1 VVTTFE
7 DKPRLDDWSMAM
19 RASQEVHEGMVVNL
33 GMGIPMLVSAFVEPE
48 REVMFHTE
56 NGILGFGRVIED
68 PDAVDPNCV
77 NAGGQPVE
85 RGPGMSFMS
94 HDESFALI
102 RGGWIDMTVLG
113 ALQVGENGDLANYHP
128 PGKVIGSI
136 GGAQDLAYCAKKVLV
151 LMTHRTKSGQP
162 KLMAKAELPITA
174 PSCVSRIISD
184 IAVVDVTAAGM
195 VLREVLPGWT
205 PDEVQQVTD
214 ARLVVPNDVAEIT
227 L

>member
-1 VVTTFE
+1 MTNFE
-7 DKPRLDDWSMAM
+7 DKPHLDEWSMAM
-19 RASQEVHEGMVVNL
+19 RASQDVTEGMIVNL

-56 NGILGFGRVIED
+56 NGIIGYGRVIDD
-68 PDAVDPNCV
+68 PDAVDPHCV

-85 RGPGMSFMS
+85 RAPGMSFMS

-102 RGGWIDMTVLG
+102 RGGWIDVTMLG
-113 ALQVGENGDLANYHP
+113 SLQVGANGDLANYHP

-136 GGAQDLAYCAKKVLV
+136 GGAQDLAYCAKKVVV
-151 LMTHRTKSGQP
+151 LMTHQTKSGAP
-162 KLMAKAELPITA
+162 KIMQQVELPITA
-174 PSCVSRIISD
+174 PTCVRRVITD
-184 IAVVDVTAAGM
+184 IAVLDIEPEGVI
-195 VLREVLPGWT
+195 LREVLSGWT

-214 ARLVVPNDVAEIT
+214 ARLVIPDDVGEIA

>member
-1 VVTTFE
+1 MPMFE

-19 RASQEVHEGMVVNL
+19 RASHDVREGMVVNL
-33 GMGIPMLVSAFVEPE
+33 GMGIPMLVSALVEPE

-56 NGILGFGRVIED
+56 NGIIGYGRVIDD

-102 RGGWIDMTVLG
+102 RGGWIDVTMLG
-113 ALQVGENGDLANYHP
+113 SLQVGANGDLANYHP

-136 GGAQDLAYCAKKVLV
+136 GGAQDLAYCAKQVVV
-151 LMTHRTKSGQP
+151 LMTHQTKSGDP
-162 KLMAKAELPITA
+162 KIMSAVTLPITA
-174 PSCVSRIISD
+174 PTCVSRIITD
-184 IAVVDVTAAGM
+184 IAVVDITPEGA
-195 VLREVLPGWT
+195 VLREVLDGWT
-205 PDEVQQVTD
+205 ADEVQQVTD
-214 ARLVVPNDVAEIT
+214 AELIVPDEVGELA

>member
-1 VVTTFE
+1 MTNFD
-7 DKPRLDDWSMAM
+7 DKPRLDEWSMAM
-19 RASQEVHEGMVVNL
+19 RASHDVREGMIVNL

-56 NGILGFGRVIED
+56 NGIIGYGRVIED

-85 RGPGMSFMS
+85 RAPGMSFMS

-102 RGGWIDMTVLG
+102 RGGWIDVTMLG
-113 ALQVGENGDLANYHP
+113 SLQVGANGDLANYHP

-136 GGAQDLAYCAKKVLV
+136 GGAQDLAYCAKQVVV
-151 LMTHRTKSGQP
+151 LMTHQTKSGASKIMQQVD
-162 KLMAKAELPITA
+162 LPITA
-174 PSCVSRIISD
+174 PTCVSRVITD
-184 IAVVDVTAAGM
+184 IAVLDIAPDGV
-195 VLREVLPGWT
+195 VLREVLAGWS

-214 ARLVVPNDVAEIT
+214 AALTIPADVGEIA

>member
-1 VVTTFE
+1 MTNFE
-7 DKPRLDDWSMAM
+7 DKPSLDEWSMAM
-19 RASQEVHEGMVVNL
+19 RASQDVREGMIVNL

-56 NGILGFGRVIED
+56 NGIIGYGRVIED

-85 RGPGMSFMS
+85 RAPGMSFMS

-102 RGGWIDMTVLG
+102 RGGWIDVTMLG
-113 ALQVGENGDLANYHP
+113 SLQVGANGDLANYHP
-128 PGKVIGSI
+128 PGKIIGSI
-136 GGAQDLAYCAKKVLV
+136 GGAQDLAYCAKSVVV
-151 LMTHRTKSGQP
+151 LMTHRTKSGAP
-162 KLMAKAELPITA
+162 KIMQQVELPITA
-174 PSCVSRIISD
+174 PTCVSRVITD
-184 IAVVDVTAAGM
+184 IAVMDITPEGV
-195 VLREVLPGWT
+195 VLREVLAGWT

-214 ARLVVPNDVAEIT
+214 ARLTIPDDVGELA

>member
-1 VVTTFE
+1 MTKFE

-19 RASQEVHEGMVVNL
+19 RAAQDVHEGMIVNL

-56 NGILGFGRVIED
+56 NGIIGYGRVIED

-85 RGPGMSFMS
+85 RAPGMSFMS
-94 HDESFALI
+94 HHESFALI
-102 RGGWIDMTVLG
+102 RGGWIDVTMLG
-113 ALQVGENGDLANYHP
+113 SLQVGANGDLANYHP

-136 GGAQDLAYCAKKVLV
+136 GGAQDLAYCAKKVVV
-151 LMTHRTKSGQP
+151 LMTHQTKGGEP
-162 KLMAKAELPITA
+162 KIMSKVSLPITA
-174 PSCVSRIISD
+174 PTCVSRVITD
-184 IAVVDVTAAGM
+184 IAVIDITADGV
-195 VLREVLPGWT
+195 VLREVMPGWT
-205 PDEVQQVTD
+205 PEEVQQATD
-214 ARLVVPNDVAEIT
+214 AELIIPTDVGELA

>member
-1 VVTTFE
+1 MTTFD
-7 DKPRLDDWSMAM
+7 DKPRLDDWSMAV
-19 RASQEVHEGMVVNL
+19 RAAQEVSEGMVVNL

-56 NGILGFGRVIED
+56 NGIVGFGRVIDD

-102 RGGWIDMTVLG
+102 RGGWIDITMLG
-113 ALQVGENGDLANYHP
+113 SLQVGANGDLANYHP

-136 GGAQDLAYCAKKVLV
+136 GGAQDLAFCAKSVLV
-151 LMTHRTKSGQP
+151 LMTHQTKSGAP
-162 KLMAKAELPITA
+162 KIMSTVDLPITA
-174 PSCVSRIISD
+174 PTCVSRIITD
-184 IAVVDVTAAGM
+184 IAVIDVTPEGT
-195 VLREVLPGWT
+195 VLREVLDGWT
-205 PDEVQQVTD
+205 PAEVQQVTD
-214 ARLVVPNDVAEIT
+214 ASLIVPSDVAE
-227 L
+227 LAL